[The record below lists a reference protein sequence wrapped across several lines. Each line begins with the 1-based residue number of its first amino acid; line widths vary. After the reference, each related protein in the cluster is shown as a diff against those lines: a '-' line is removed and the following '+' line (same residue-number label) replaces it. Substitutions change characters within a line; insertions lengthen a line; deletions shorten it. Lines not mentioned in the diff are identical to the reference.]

1 MATTIKYHYR
11 FNIERKF
18 HELSNVNFIHAVGA
32 EKLDKK
38 FGGLNWIT
46 PNTVTA
52 EQVKEMNYIIK
63 VKEYLEQE
71 PDIKM
76 LITNYSFFSI
86 LLNKNVGSYTRWFPG
101 DNSAFPKKGNNYEEE
116 YKNFI
121 SKILNKK
128 KIESIYILPD
138 VSETYFTDYIDPN
151 CYDKKLNNLKI
162 IKFKI
167 NYQCSELFLWK
178 KNKKIYKYLAL

>member
-1 MATTIKYHYR
+1 M
-11 FNIERKF
+11 
-18 HELSNVNFIHAVGA
+18 
-32 EKLDKK
+32 
-38 FGGLNWIT
+38 IT
-46 PNTVTA
+46 PNTVN
-52 EQVKEMNYIIK
+52 EQVKEEMNYIIK

-128 KIESIYILPD
+128 KIESIYILTLVRPI
-138 VSETYFTDYIDPN
+138 SQ
-151 CYDKKLNNLKI
+151 I
-162 IKFKI
+162 I
-167 NYQCSELFLWK
+167 
-178 KNKKIYKYLAL
+178 